1 MKDEGRGTLPG
12 SIFCFHPSSFILHP
26 SSFPLMDLEPLR
38 VQEILEIDQPRE
50 RLLHLGAPA
59 LSNTELVSLLLEGS
73 ADENDADTTALTKR
87 LLRKFRSLRT
97 LARCEPRELA
107 SVEGMPMDKAVRL
120 AVAFELGRRVAK
132 EVLAKLKVDSPE
144 IVCQLL
150 AQDLRALTRES
161 LRVLLLDTK
170 YQLLRIEEISLGSL
184 NESIAH
190 PREIFR
196 PALVHS
202 AYAIILVHN
211 HPSGDPTPSKADRAL
226 TQRLVEVGN
235 LLDVRLADHIIIGNF
250 QTDQDSYYSFKEKG
264 HV

>member
-1 MKDEGRGTLPG
+1 
-12 SIFCFHPSSFILHP
+12 
-26 SSFPLMDLEPLR
+26 MDLESLR
-38 VQEILEIDQPRE
+38 VQEILEVDQPRE
-50 RLLHLGAPA
+50 RLLNLGAPA
-59 LSNTELVSLLLEGS
+59 LSNTELAALLL
-73 ADENDADTTALTKR
+73 DDDDAAELTRR

-97 LARCEPRELA
+97 LARCEARELA
-107 SVEGMPMDKAVRL
+107 SVEGMPLDKAVRL
-120 AVAFELGRRVAK
+120 AVSFELGRRVAK

-144 IVCQLL
+144 IVCQLM

-202 AYAIILVHN
+202 AYAMILVHN
-211 HPSGDPTPSKADRAL
+211 HPSGNPTPSKADKQL
-226 TQRLVEVGN
+226 TERLVEVGN
-235 LLDVRLADHIIIGNF
+235 LLDVKVIDHIIIGNF
-250 QTDQDSYYSFKEKG
+250 LADQESYYSFKENG
-264 HV
+264 VI